1 MAATARHP
9 CLYSSAAEAKPS
21 PREAPVMTTL
31 RGSVM
36 ARAHT
41 ARRPPA
47 APRQDAHQFDLIQ
60 VDQMPTEYGPG

>member
-1 MAATARHP
+1 
-9 CLYSSAAEAKPS
+9 
-21 PREAPVMTTL
+21 MTTL

-47 APRQDAHQFDLIQ
+47 APRQDALTVLLIEALRVVDLGLTRPQ
-60 VDQMPTEYGPG
+60 NRLQRRLSMA

>member
-1 MAATARHP
+1 
-9 CLYSSAAEAKPS
+9 
-21 PREAPVMTTL
+21 MTTL